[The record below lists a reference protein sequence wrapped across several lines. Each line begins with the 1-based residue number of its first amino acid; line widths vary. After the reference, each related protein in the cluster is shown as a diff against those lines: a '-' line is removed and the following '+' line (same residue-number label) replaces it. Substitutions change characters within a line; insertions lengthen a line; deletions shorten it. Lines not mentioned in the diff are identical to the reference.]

1 MALNDILLHID
12 SYPDPTPNAAI
23 DEAVALAAKLGG
35 RVTAQAFAIQIPLR
49 RNAVADRLVG
59 LSGLAREEEARSLA
73 ACQTSLA
80 HFATVA
86 SEADVFKDTRLPSS
100 DLYDLDAAV
109 AVQARTHDLT
119 IVPFGSPMDGQRSIA
134 EAAIFGSGR
143 PVLAFRTGKCG
154 SATSELG
161 VVVIAWDGSR
171 AAARAL
177 ADALPVLARAR
188 EVRILTILNDKP
200 AAGVGLGAEAARHL
214 AAHGVSAKVEEVD
227 AKGRKIGAVLDDYLA
242 SAKPD
247 LLVMGAY
254 GHSRLREFVLGGA
267 TEHMLFDPPVP
278 VLLSH

>member
-23 DEAVALAAKLGG
+23 EEAVALAAKLGG
-35 RVTAQAFAIQIPLR
+35 RVTAKAFAVHIPLR

-59 LSGLAREEEARSLA
+59 LSGMARDEEARSLA
-73 ACQTSLA
+73 ACKASLD

-86 SEADVFKDTRLPSS
+86 SAADVFKDTSLLHS

-119 IVPFGSPMDGQRSIA
+119 IVPMGSPLDGQRSIA

-143 PVLAFRTGKCG
+143 PVLAFRTGKAG
-154 SATSELG
+154 SAGPDLG
-161 VVVIAWDGSR
+161 TVVVAWDGGR

-177 ADALPVLARAR
+177 GDALPVLSRAR
-188 EVRILTILNDKP
+188 EVRILTILNEKP
-200 AAGVGLGAEAARHL
+200 TAGVGLGAEAARHL
-214 AAHGVSAKVEEVD
+214 AAHGISAKVEELD
-227 AKGRKIGAVLDDYLA
+227 ADGRKISAVLDDYLA
-242 SAKPD
+242 RTQPD

-267 TEHMLFDPPVP
+267 TEHVLFEPPVP